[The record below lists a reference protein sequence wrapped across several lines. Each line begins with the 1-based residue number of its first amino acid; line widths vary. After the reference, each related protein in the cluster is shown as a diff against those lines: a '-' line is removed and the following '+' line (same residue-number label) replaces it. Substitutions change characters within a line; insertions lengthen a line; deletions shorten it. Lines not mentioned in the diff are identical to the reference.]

1 MSEISGRACNMR
13 IESESPWY
21 TLIQILLR
29 EICGCLSENCKFLP
43 PPPTVLTHD
52 PAVAVTTINRHC
64 SIQQRYTQHTIR
76 AVPKK
81 HFNVQLNTMLN
92 ISFRIQVFEQKKLE
106 TLNMPMSGF

>member
-43 PPPTVLTHD
+43 PPP
-52 PAVAVTTINRHC
+52 
-64 SIQQRYTQHTIR
+64 
-76 AVPKK
+76 
-81 HFNVQLNTMLN
+81 QL
-92 ISFRIQVFEQKKLE
+92 F
-106 TLNMPMSGF
+106 